1 MKSFEQ
7 LSEDI
12 EVRRQQARQRQ
23 KDQAAKFKQT
33 SVDYIASVRK
43 RKDKKVEREKMKKEI
58 KSELKK
64 EGMREA

>member
-23 KDQAAKFKQT
+23 KDQASKFKQT

>member
-12 EVRRQQARQRQ
+12 EARRQQARQRQ

-33 SVDYIASVRK
+33 SVDHTALARK
-43 RKDKKVEREKMKKEI
+43 RKDKKDERARMKKEI

-64 EGMREA
+64 EGS

>member
-33 SVDYIASVRK
+33 SVDHTALVRK
-43 RKDKKVEREKMKKEI
+43 RKDKKDERARMKKEI

-64 EGMREA
+64 EK